1 MKQLS
6 PILTALLIT
15 ALIGLGIL
23 LVGANAL
30 SNKNSVPISN
40 SPASASTITSS
51 LISSNSSSNPS
62 QVAQLQNLVSQYQTQ
77 LNNET
82 QQFSAP
88 LVLHRLGVGSPKQ
101 TLRSYPTQGI
111 LIRFSPIH
119 IITGDRLYHPSC
131 RRIADRSLP
140 SFYIGPDPCTVLL
153 NLPTFLGG
161 VRCDRFLFDPP
172 GNGHLL
178 YT

>member
-1 MKQLS
+1 
-6 PILTALLIT
+6 
-15 ALIGLGIL
+15 
-23 LVGANAL
+23 
-30 SNKNSVPISN
+30 
-40 SPASASTITSS
+40 
-51 LISSNSSSNPS
+51 
-62 QVAQLQNLVSQYQTQ
+62 VSQYQTQ

>member
-15 ALIGLGIL
+15 GLIGLGIL

-40 SPASASTITSS
+40 SPASASAIASS
-51 LISSNSSSNPS
+51 SISSNSSSNPS

>member
-6 PILTALLIT
+6 PILTAMLIT